1 MGEVTRQNFIALK
14 SCLQKK
20 WKYKWMKFLAQ
31 KKMDKEK
38 QVEWNKKELRMKI
51 KTKFNEV
58 RDWEI
63 ANI

>member
-1 MGEVTRQNFIALK
+1 MTRQNFIAIK
-14 SCLQKK
+14 IFVKK
-20 WKYKWMKFLAQ
+20 IKNINEWNFSTK

-38 QVEWNKKELRMKI
+38 QVEWNEKRVKNEDKDKI
-51 KTKFNEV
+51 QWS

>member
-1 MGEVTRQNFIALK
+1 
-14 SCLQKK
+14 
-20 WKYKWMKFLAQ
+20 MKFQAPK

-38 QVEWNKKELRMKI
+38 QVEWNKKRVKNEDKDKI
-51 KTKFNEV
+51 QWS

>member
-1 MGEVTRQNFIALK
+1 MTRQNFIALK
-14 SCLQKK
+14 IFVKK
-20 WKYKWMKFLAQ
+20 IKNINEWNFSTK

-38 QVEWNKKELRMKI
+38 QVEWNEKRVKNEDKDKI
-51 KTKFNEV
+51 QWS

>member
-1 MGEVTRQNFIALK
+1 MEVTRQNFIALK
-14 SCLQKK
+14 ICLQKN

-38 QVEWNKKELRMKI
+38 QVEWNKKRVKNEDKDKI
-51 KTKFNEV
+51 QWS

>member
-1 MGEVTRQNFIALK
+1 MEVTRQNFIALK
-14 SCLQKK
+14 ICFQKN

-38 QVEWNKKELRMKI
+38 QVEWNKKRVKNEDKDKI
-51 KTKFNEV
+51 QWS